1 MAQKRYRFPKGTTK
15 ISPKEIEHALCN
27 YLVVEIP
34 GTVSKVEVRAEN
46 GNRPFV
52 AEQLILHEGT
62 LELRFGFA
70 SKAIR
75 YNVPKSVR
83 TISCPGGYGSND
95 SVGFM
100 APRVLCLNADFISA
114 ESLQGVEYLQT
125 HSSSY
130 VGYSHCS
137 NLKHFVYLGTTINQK
152 HGQFDYLTPGC
163 VIHVEN
169 EKMAKSVL
177 KRTNILENY
186 VVVDAQEWKD
196 FPADK
201 LALTTEEYDPESRM
215 LPLQKE
221 MRAEELRK
229 RKEKEEQA
237 AVQHREREKAKMINK
252 ITDMAAKPA
261 FDAAGLEYDI
271 RSVKDKTHEGA
282 DMLEITLPMV
292 KKIVRSQNYTHTTHK
307 FKCSFIMSPDVVT
320 DVIDSVVSR
329 AKQLSD
335 FLAANKE
342 FTDKHEITYDFK
354 HDASCA
360 FLTAAVVPQCGISLP
375 ITDGRIVAKLFQ
387 ESCREDANAIITFA
401 EQLNRQLQETKNG
414 LENVEVEF

>member
-34 GTVSKVEVRAEN
+34 GTVSKVEVRNEN
-46 GNRPFV
+46 GNSPFI

-62 LELRFGFA
+62 LELRFGFS

-83 TISCPGGYGSND
+83 TISGPGGYKSND

-114 ESLQGVEYLQT
+114 SSLQGVEYLQA

-152 HGQFDYLTPGC
+152 HGQFNYLTPGC

-177 KRTNILENY
+177 KRIKILESY

-229 RKEKEEQA
+229 HKEKEEKA
-237 AVQHREREKAKMINK
+237 AAERREREKAKLINK
-252 ITDMAAKPA
+252 IADLVAKPA

-271 RSVKDKTHEGA
+271 RTAKDEMHEGTT
-282 DMLEITLPMV
+282 MLEITVPMV
-292 KKIVRSQNYTHTTHK
+292 KKTVSANAYFRTTTK
-307 FKCSFIMSPDVVT
+307 FACSFTMNHDAVT
-320 DVIDSVVSR
+320 DVIDSLVSR

-335 FLAANKE
+335 FFAANKE
-342 FTDKHEITYDFK
+342 FTDKHEITYDLNQ
-354 HDASCA
+354 DTSY
-360 FLTAAVVPQCGISLP
+360 LYSTAVPLCGISLP
-375 ITDGRIVAKLFQ
+375 ITDGRIVAKLSQ
-387 ESCREDANAIITFA
+387 GSCREDANAVITFA
-401 EQLNRQLQETKNG
+401 EQLNQLLQEMKNG
-414 LENVEVEF
+414 LENVEIKFKK